1 MINFTASF
9 EEDQQQFQCH
19 DTEGQ
24 GILSS
29 FEYLYSPLALFGKK
43 KAAPPPPSKKAAA
56 AVTPANDELAKW
68 YVSTKIVDPKT
79 REEKQIIVSADDSI
93 QPNSTLMDLTKLKPA
108 FQKDSSTTAGNASQV
123 SDGAAAVLL
132 MKRRVAMQ
140 KGLSIIGTF
149 RSFATVRVDP
159 AIIGV
164 GLAFAIPAA
173 VKSTG
178 LELHDI
184 DLFEINEVLVLLVE
198 NANLFAIYFIM
209 SVPC

>member
-1 MINFTASF
+1 MHFMSNWLMNPSALAF
-9 EEDQQQFQCH
+9 EN
-19 DTEGQ
+19 
-24 GILSS
+24 L
-29 FEYLYSPLALFGKK
+29 
-43 KAAPPPPSKKAAA
+43 
-56 AVTPANDELAKW
+56 
-68 YVSTKIVDPKT
+68 IVDPKT

>member
-1 MINFTASF
+1 
-9 EEDQQQFQCH
+9 
-19 DTEGQ
+19 
-24 GILSS
+24 
-29 FEYLYSPLALFGKK
+29 
-43 KAAPPPPSKKAAA
+43 PPPPSKKAAA

-68 YVSTKIVDPKT
+68 YDEIIPVSTKIVDPKT

-184 DLFEINEVLVLLVE
+184 DLFEINEPAKAHQLCVYHVCTKVV
-198 NANLFAIYFIM
+198 AQ
-209 SVPC
+209 